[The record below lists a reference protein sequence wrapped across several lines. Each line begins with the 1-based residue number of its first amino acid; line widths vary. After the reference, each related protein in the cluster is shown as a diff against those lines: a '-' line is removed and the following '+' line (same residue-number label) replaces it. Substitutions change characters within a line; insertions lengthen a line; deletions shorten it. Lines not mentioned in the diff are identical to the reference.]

1 MSLAFLS
8 EIQQQMDAQVDLV
21 IVFCKG
27 HLDWLD
33 DLSLPAKHRILVY
46 LKCSKNPSIHSFCK
60 ELHCIPAMFVDQ
72 RGDGAMQ
79 SSDEC
84 GGYLLHIHR
93 YFADL
98 SDWTVFLQDDAPRH
112 LHLAYL
118 NMVLKLMASGTFVYH
133 LPGEFLHLNN
143 DRHLLYWTPC
153 LDSVM
158 KVLGLPSARLLATYC
173 CSQFVVHR
181 NQILK
186 RGLAFF
192 QKAADLLKNNFED
205 IAGCKYESNRSSAS
219 SMRSEWNIFA
229 DLRQER
235 LAGGVW
241 KWKRPRDHS
250 IPNEALLPLRS
261 WAAPCMRLSQS
272 EDVVCSHAVELSSC
286 SGGNKS
292 WRNGGVS
299 QI

>member
-1 MSLAFLS
+1 M
-8 EIQQQMDAQVDLV
+8 QQVDDSQVDLV

-27 HLDWLD
+27 QLDWLD

-46 LKCSKNPSIHSFCK
+46 LKCSKSPSIHSFCQ

-72 RGDGAMQ
+72 RDDGAMQ

-84 GGYLLHIHR
+84 GGYLLHIQR
-93 YFADL
+93 YFDDL

-118 NMVLKLMASGTFVYH
+118 NMVLKLMASGTFSS
-133 LPGEFLHLNN
+133 LSGEFLHLNN

-153 LDSVM
+153 LDSIM

-186 RGLAFF
+186 RGLGFF
-192 QKAADLLKNNFED
+192 RKAADLLKNNFED
-205 IAGCKYESNRSSAS
+205 IAGCNYESNQSSAS
-219 SMRSEWNIFA
+219 SMRSEWKIFV

-235 LAGGVW
+235 VAGASQNSENTPRPQHS
-241 KWKRPRDHS
+241 KWGFVTFTKLSCTMLHLYAAFAQIRICP
-250 IPNEALLPLRS
+250 LLSCRTTVFMFGMKLRVDEMEGCFKS
-261 WAAPCMRLSQS
+261 
-272 EDVVCSHAVELSSC
+272 SHVL
-286 SGGNKS
+286 
-292 WRNGGVS
+292 
-299 QI
+299 

>member
-1 MSLAFLS
+1 
-8 EIQQQMDAQVDLV
+8 MDAQVDLV

-46 LKCSKNPSIHSFCK
+46 LKCSNNPSIHSFCK

-235 LAGGVW
+235 LAGE
-241 KWKRPRDHS
+241 S
-250 IPNEALLPLRS
+250 ENENVPETTAFQMRLCYLYEAELHH
-261 WAAPCMRLSQS
+261 AAPLC
-272 EDVVCSHAVELSSC
+272 
-286 SGGNKS
+286 GF
-292 WRNGGVS
+292 RNPKMS
-299 QI
+299 FDLMP